1 MSLTADYNI
10 LMYSHDT
17 YGLGHIRRT
26 MAIAGHLCAANTNI
40 LILTGSPIAGR
51 FSFPEQVDFVRIPG
65 MIKKTN
71 DEYQSLSIRI
81 DAKQALRIRTDII
94 KATAKTFRP
103 DLFIIDKEPLGLKH
117 EVLPTLKWLKSKF
130 PTTRTVLGLRDILDD
145 GKVIRKDWQKKGVY
159 RYLQTLYDEIWVY
172 GDKDIYNPIEHYA
185 FPLDIE
191 KKVIF
196 TGYISRREIDST
208 TRRKVRK
215 QFRVFEDDSFI
226 LVTTGGGG
234 DGSEV
239 LDHFISLH
247 DKFPESLP
255 FKSVIITGPFLAK
268 TKREELRKRAQ
279 KYGIKLLPFH
289 SDLEELIK
297 AADLVISMGGYNTIC
312 EILTQQTPALI
323 IPRESPRQEQLIRA
337 ERLKSKNLI
346 DYIPWSQVTPAAL
359 REKIITMLATKSTY
373 THAMEQF
380 TLSGLETMRQRL
392 DYFKEIKETDLAD
405 NLLDIT
411 KTTSSGIIEP

>member
-1 MSLTADYNI
+1 MSSPSDYNI

-26 MAIAGHLCAANTNI
+26 MAIANHLCVENTNI
-40 LILTGSPIAGR
+40 LILTGSPIVGR
-51 FSFPEQVDFVRIPG
+51 FPFPEQVDFVRIPG

-103 DLFIIDKEPLGLKH
+103 DLFIIDKEPLGLKR

-130 PTTRTVLGLRDILDD
+130 PATRTILGLRDILDD
-145 GKVIRKDWQKKGVY
+145 GRIIRKDWHKKGIY

-172 GDKDIYNPIEHYA
+172 GDKDIYDPIEQYD
-185 FPLDIE
+185 FPQDIAQ
-191 KKVIF
+191 KVIF
-196 TGYISRREIDST
+196 TGYISRQEIDCA
-208 TRRKVRK
+208 TRRKIRK
-215 QFRVFEDDSFI
+215 QFNVFEDDSFI

-239 LDHFISLH
+239 LDHFVSLH

-255 FKSVIITGPFLAK
+255 FKSVVIAGPFLAK
-268 TKREELRKRAQ
+268 TKREDLRKRAEI
-279 KYGIKLLPFH
+279 YGIKLLPFH
-289 SDLEELIK
+289 SDMEKLIK

-337 ERLKSKNLI
+337 ERLKSKKLI
-346 DYIPWSQVTPAAL
+346 DFIPWSQVTPTLL
-359 REKIITMLATKSTY
+359 REKIISMLSTRSRY
-373 THAMEQF
+373 SHAMEQF
-380 TLSGLETMRQRL
+380 SLSGLETMQQRL
-392 DYFKEIKETDLAD
+392 DYFKEIKEADLAD
-405 NLLDIT
+405 NRFDISAST
-411 KTTSSGIIEP
+411 PSGTSIP